1 MDGGGGV
8 RSARRALRR
17 SRSRRAE
24 PVAAALPGRRP
35 AGGFFAFRERRRF
48 LRELRTKNHR
58 PAENAGEE
66 DTMIKITPDF
76 PCIHCGLCAEACSH
90 GVIKM
95 VPDEEGRLIPKVAFS
110 SCRYCRACRRACPV
124 IPAEEV

>member
-1 MDGGGGV
+1 MDGGGRCGAPAG
-8 RSARRALRR
+8 RSGEAGADGRSPSQPPPRGGALRAGF
-17 SRSRRAE
+17 SPFGS
-24 PVAAALPGRRP
+24 AADFCGSCVQ
-35 AGGFFAFRERRRF
+35 
-48 LRELRTKNHR
+48 KNHR

>member
-1 MDGGGGV
+1 MDGAERPQGAPAKPEPTGE
-8 RSARRALRR
+8 ARR
-17 SRSRRAE
+17 SRPR
-24 PVAAALPGRRP
+24 GRRP

-58 PAENAGEE
+58 PAGNAGEE
-66 DTMIKITPDF
+66 DTMIKITQDF

>member
-1 MDGGGGV
+1 M
-8 RSARRALRR
+8 R
-17 SRSRRAE
+17 
-24 PVAAALPGRRP
+24 
-35 AGGFFAFRERRRF
+35 
-48 LRELRTKNHR
+48 
-58 PAENAGEE
+58 
-66 DTMIKITPDF
+66 KITPDF

>member
-1 MDGGGGV
+1 MDGGGRCG
-8 RSARRALRR
+8 A
-17 SRSRRAE
+17 
-24 PVAAALPGRRP
+24 P
-35 AGGFFAFRERRRF
+35 AGRSGEAGADGRSPSQPPRGGAAPCGRIFAFRERRRF